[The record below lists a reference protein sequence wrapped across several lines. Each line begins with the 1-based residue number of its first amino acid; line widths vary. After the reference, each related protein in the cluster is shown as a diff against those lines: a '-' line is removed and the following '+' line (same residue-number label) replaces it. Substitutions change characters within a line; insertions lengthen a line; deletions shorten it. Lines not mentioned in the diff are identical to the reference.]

1 MHHLVELPIDAA
13 PDIVSAQ
20 MWALGAVGIE
30 ERQDSLV
37 VAFTDDAQAH
47 YVAQRFEGRVRTV
60 GDSEGLDG
68 WREHATT
75 HLAGPFRIRPPWSE
89 AGDGIDLV
97 IDAGHTFGSGSHPS
111 TRLALALIAAE
122 VTPADHIIDVGSG
135 SGILSIGAALR
146 GATAVGFD
154 VDPAARPAAVSN
166 ASHNGV
172 SDRVEFRLGPPE
184 VGAGTYDLAVVNVTI
199 DVHETIAPVLGHHIA
214 APRMVV
220 SGILVGSQESR
231 CADAYQR
238 KVSTRVA
245 EGEWAALVL
254 EP

>member
-13 PDIVSAQ
+13 PDIMAAE

-37 VAFTDDAQAH
+37 VAFTDDAAARD
-47 YVAQRFEGRVRTV
+47 VARKFEGRIRAVA
-60 GDSEGLDG
+60 DSEGLDG

-75 HLAGPFRIRPPWSE
+75 HLAGPFRIRPPWIE

-97 IDAGHTFGSGSHPS
+97 IDAGHSFGSGSHPS

-122 VTPADHIIDVGSG
+122 VTPSDHIIDVGCG
-135 SGILSIGAALR
+135 SGILSIGSALL
-146 GATAVGFD
+146 GATSVGVD
-154 VDPAARPAAVSN
+154 VDPAAASAVVSN
-166 ASHNGV
+166 ASDNEV
-172 SDRVEFRLGPPE
+172 SDQVEFRLGSPE

-199 DVHETIAPVLGHHIA
+199 DVHETIAPLLRHHIV

-220 SGILVGSQESR
+220 SGILVGPQESR
-231 CADAYQR
+231 CAAAYQR
-238 KVSTRVA
+238 SVRTRVTD
-245 EGEWAALVL
+245 GEWAALVL